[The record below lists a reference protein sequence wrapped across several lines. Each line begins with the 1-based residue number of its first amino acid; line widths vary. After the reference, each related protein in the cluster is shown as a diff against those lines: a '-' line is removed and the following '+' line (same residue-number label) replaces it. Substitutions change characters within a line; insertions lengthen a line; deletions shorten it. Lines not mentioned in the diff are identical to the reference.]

1 MEARIPIIARTTSNS
16 IKLNPRLGVKP
27 VRSIVFVVLTFR
39 VIDLLTSLRSLSHR
53 ALTLIELCEASSF
66 FLF

>member
-1 MEARIPIIARTTSNS
+1 M
-16 IKLNPRLGVKP
+16 
-27 VRSIVFVVLTFR
+27 RSIVFVVLTFR

-53 ALTLIELCEASSF
+53 ALTLIELCKASSF